1 LEQLTINWAKGDYME
16 SNSTKVAKIATKMA
30 ICNRNEEENLKR
42 YYNEQ
47 GIKVTAVNIGGNI
60 NSSISK
66 ILESALVAA
75 KRNQLIREEHLHEGA
90 VIGATR
96 DAIIQIS
103 NRANGQNVGGK
114 IGIARGGE
122 HISVCI
128 FLNIGLL
135 HLDEVAIGIGHRA
148 LPI

>member
-1 LEQLTINWAKGDYME
+1 MVDGDYME
-16 SNSTKVAKIATKMA
+16 SNSTKIAKIATKMA
-30 ICNRNEEENLKR
+30 ICNRNEEEELKR

-47 GIKVTAVNIGGNI
+47 DIKVTAVNIGGNI

-96 DAIIQIS
+96 DAIMQIS

-122 HISVCI
+122 HVSVCI

-135 HLDEVAIGIGHRA
+135 HLDEVVIAIGHRA
-148 LPI
+148 LSL

>member
-1 LEQLTINWAKGDYME
+1 ME

-30 ICNRNEEENLKR
+30 ICNRNEEEELKR
-42 YYNEQ
+42 FYNEQ
-47 GIKVTAVNIGGNI
+47 GIKVTAANMGGNI

-75 KRNQLIREEHLHEGA
+75 KRNGLIREEHLHEGA

-103 NRANGQNVGGK
+103 TRANGLNVGGK

-128 FLNIGLL
+128 FLSIGLL
-135 HLDEVAIGIGHRA
+135 HLDEVVIGIGHRS
-148 LPI
+148 LPV

>member
-1 LEQLTINWAKGDYME
+1 ME
-16 SNSTKVAKIATKMA
+16 SNSTKIAKIATKMA
-30 ICNRNEEENLKR
+30 ICNRNEEDDLKR

-47 GIKVTAVNIGGNI
+47 GIKVTAVNVGGNI
-60 NSSISK
+60 NSSVSK

-103 NRANGQNVGGK
+103 NRANGLNVGGK

-128 FLNIGLL
+128 FLSIGLL
-135 HLDEVAIGIGHRA
+135 HLDEVVIGIGHRA
-148 LPI
+148 LPV

>member
-1 LEQLTINWAKGDYME
+1 MD
-16 SNSTKVAKIATKMA
+16 SNSTMVAKIATKMA
-30 ICNRNEEENLKR
+30 ICDRYEEEHLKKI
-42 YYNEQ
+42 YGEK
-47 GIKVTAVNIGGNI
+47 GIKVTAVNVGGNI

-75 KRNQLIREEHLHEGA
+75 KRNELIREEHLHEGA

-96 DAIIQIS
+96 DAVIQVA

-122 HISVCI
+122 HVSVCI
-128 FLNIGLL
+128 FLSIGLL
-135 HLDEVAIGIGHRA
+135 HLDEVVIGIGHRS

>member
-1 LEQLTINWAKGDYME
+1 ME
-16 SNSTKVAKIATKMA
+16 SNSTKIAKIATRMA
-30 ICNRNEEENLKR
+30 ICNRNEEDDLKL

-66 ILESALVAA
+66 ILESALVAS

-103 NRANGQNVGGK
+103 DRATGQNVGGK

-135 HLDEVAIGIGHRA
+135 HLDEVVIAIGHRS
-148 LPI
+148 LPK

>member
-1 LEQLTINWAKGDYME
+1 ME

-30 ICNRNEEENLKR
+30 ICDRFEEEDLKKI
-42 YYNEQ
+42 YNKE

-66 ILESALVAA
+66 ILESALVAS
-75 KRNQLIREEHLHEGA
+75 KRNGLIREEHLHEGA

-96 DAIIQIS
+96 DAIIQVS
-103 NRANGQNVGGK
+103 NRANAQNVGGK

-128 FLNIGLL
+128 FLSIGLL
-135 HLDEVAIGIGHRA
+135 HLDEVVIGIGHRA
-148 LPI
+148 IPL

>member
-1 LEQLTINWAKGDYME
+1 ME
-16 SNSTKVAKIATKMA
+16 SNSTKIAKIATKMA
-30 ICNRNEEENLKR
+30 ICDRSEEDELKKI
-42 YYNEQ
+42 YSQ
-47 GIKVTAVNIGGNI
+47 KGIKVTAVNIGGNI
-60 NSSISK
+60 NSSVSK
-66 ILESALVAA
+66 ILESALVAS
-75 KRNQLIREEHLHEGA
+75 KRNGLIREEHLHEGA

-103 NRANGQNVGGK
+103 NKASGQNVGGK

-128 FLNIGLL
+128 FLSIGLL
-135 HLDEVAIGIGHRA
+135 HLDEVVVGIGHRS